1 MASKELY
8 YERVSAPRRIA
19 STLFDSFCSLVLIL
33 ILFFILFYSVN
44 STASIKYLAAQR
56 EDILLSSHL
65 YYQEDNEANNYKDY
79 VLSLDVDYDEK
90 SSLLDESLSY
100 FYSDYLKEEER
111 YSSLKEEASYQ
122 GIKLFT
128 SGERAEINDDYDEIY
143 LNFYEDAFDTSLSIL
158 YEDEDYFIPTR
169 TIFWIY
175 VACFLSSY
183 AFSFFIFYFI
193 VPFVFLRKTKKTFGM
208 LLTRIAILGVDG
220 FIISNKKFV
229 FRFIFFYFIE
239 VILSLFTFLIPLLV
253 SLGFLIM
260 SKSRQTLHDYVFNT
274 YAVSSIGVKLFAN
287 KAQYRLYL
295 ENSEK

>member
-1 MASKELY
+1 MASKELF
-8 YERVSAPRRIA
+8 YERVSVPRRIA
-19 STLFDSFCSLVLIL
+19 STLFDSFCALVLTL

-44 STASIKYLAAQR
+44 STASIKYLASQR

-79 VLSLDVDYDEK
+79 VLSLDVDYDKK

-143 LNFYEDAFDTSLSIL
+143 LNFYGDAFDTSLSIL

-220 FIISNKKFV
+220 FIISNMIFV